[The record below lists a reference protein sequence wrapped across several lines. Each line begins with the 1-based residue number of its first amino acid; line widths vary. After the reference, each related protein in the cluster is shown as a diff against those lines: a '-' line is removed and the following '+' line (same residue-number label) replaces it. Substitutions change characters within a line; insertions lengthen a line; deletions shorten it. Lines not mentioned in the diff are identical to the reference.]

1 MDTPRTKALARKW
14 SLKEGCTNGT
24 TSPESAELYDL
35 AFDLEAKL
43 SQAEARVA
51 AMEKDAERLDEIAS
65 EYLTL
70 EPFSMPTPG
79 GDDADVGW
87 RVTQE
92 HQGKPKPVEVAII
105 YKDDP
110 RAAIDAAIAALAE

>member
-51 AMEKDAERLDEIAS
+51 AMEKDAERYEKLRRWMSSNVPE
-65 EYLTL
+65 
-70 EPFSMPTPG
+70 
-79 GDDADVGW
+79 GW
-87 RVTQE
+87 QEVTQL
-92 HQGKPKPVEVAII
+92 
-105 YKDDP
+105 
-110 RAAIDAAIAALAE
+110 AAIACYVSWDEFDARLDALPECNVGLCSVNPPNAAIAALAE

>member
-1 MDTPRTKALARKW
+1 MDTRAEFEAWAEREQFVITKRDGDYT
-14 SLKEGCTNGT
+14 SET
-24 TSPESAELYDL
+24 T
-35 AFDLEAKL
+35 FFMWEAWQASR

-92 HQGKPKPVEVAII
+92 HEGKLNRIEVAVI
-105 YKDDP
+105 YRDDP
-110 RAAIDAAIAALAE
+110 REAIDAAIAALAE